1 MAGKLCP
8 ECGDLTFFESK
19 TGRLCSRCGYTMT
32 LPINESKGG
41 KGRRCSNCGKSTV
54 FEQTVQGNSKCSN
67 CGATYK
73 KTN

>member
-8 ECGDLTFFESK
+8 ECGNLTFFESK

-73 KTN
+73 KNN